1 MIMVGIVGKK
11 IGMSQI
17 FRENG
22 ERTPVSVIE
31 AGPCP
36 ILQVKDESNDGYRA
50 IQVGFGTRKRINKPM
65 TGHLK
70 KSKTKSVARILEIRI
85 DDSTKY
91 KIGDNIDVTVFAI
104 GDTVSV
110 TGWTKGRGFSGG
122 MKRWGW
128 SGGPASHGSMAHRR
142 IGSSGAGTSPGRIL
156 KNKTMPGRYG
166 NEQITVKNLRV
177 VKVEKEKNM
186 LYLKGA
192 VPGARNSYLVIT
204 KDE

>member
-1 MIMVGIVGKK
+1 MVGIVGRK

-17 FRENG
+17 FQKNG
-22 ERTPVSVIE
+22 ELTPVSVIE

-36 ILQVKDESNDGYRA
+36 VLQVKDEKSDGYKA
-50 IQVGFGTRKRINKPM
+50 IQLGFGTKKKVNKPM

-70 KSKTKSVARILEIRI
+70 RSKTKSVARIMEIRI
-85 DDSTKY
+85 NDAGKY
-91 KIGDNIDVTVFAI
+91 KIGDSVDVSIFAD
-104 GDTVSV
+104 GDLVSV

-122 MKRWGW
+122 VKRWGW
-128 SGGPASHGSMAHRR
+128 SGGPATHGSMAHRR
-142 IGSSGAGTSPGRIL
+142 IGSSGAGSAPGRIW

-166 NEQITVKNLRV
+166 NEQVTVKNLRIM
-177 VKVEKEKNM
+177 KVEKEKNM

-192 VPGARNSYLVIT
+192 VPGAHNSYLVIT

>member
-1 MIMVGIVGKK
+1 MIGIVGKK
-11 IGMSQI
+11 VGMSQL
-17 FRENG
+17 FLKNG
-22 ERTPVSVIE
+22 ELIAVSLIE

-36 ILQVKDESNDGYRA
+36 ILQIKGDDDDGYRA
-50 IQVGFGTRKRINKPM
+50 IQLGFGARKRVNKPM

-70 KSKTKSVARILEIRI
+70 KSKAKSAARIFEIKVS
-85 DDSTKY
+85 DSGKY
-91 KIGDNIDVTVFAI
+91 NIGDKIDVTAFAD

-122 MKRWGW
+122 VKRWGW
-128 SGGPASHGSMAHRR
+128 SSGPATHGSMSHRR
-142 IGSSGAGTSPGRIL
+142 IGSVGPGSAPGRIW

-166 NEQITVKNLRV
+166 NERVTVKNLQV

-192 VPGARNSYLVIT
+192 VPGARNSYLLVT
-204 KDE
+204 KGE

>member
-1 MIMVGIVGKK
+1 MIGIVGKK

-17 FRENG
+17 FQENG
-22 ERTPVSVIE
+22 ELTPVSVIE

-36 ILQVKDESNDGYRA
+36 ILQVKDESNDGYKA
-50 IQVGFGTRKRINKPM
+50 IQVGFGTKKRINKAIA
-65 TGHLK
+65 GHLK
-70 KSKTKSVARILEIRI
+70 KSKAKSVARILEIRI
-85 DDSTKY
+85 NDASKY
-91 KIGDNIDVTVFAI
+91 KTGDNIDVTVFAN
-104 GDTVSV
+104 GDKVSV

-128 SGGPASHGSMAHRR
+128 SGGPKTHGSMAHRR
-142 IGSSGAGTSPGRIL
+142 IGSSGPGSAPGRIW

-166 NEQITVKNLRV
+166 NEQVTVKNLRV

-204 KDE
+204 KEE